1 MRLNLLAMYF
11 LQHIAVLALG
21 HETGDREIVPQ
32 NHPNGGAGETIG
44 TPPPPTEVG
53 PLLVTISR

>member
-21 HETGDREIVPQ
+21 HETGDGKTVPQ
-32 NHPNGGAGETIG
+32 NHPKGGAGDTSG